1 VRGNAGVDKGQIRM
15 LRQYRR
21 GMPPSGLAGWVK
33 IERSFSSGGGPARA
47 HGQLAGLPEREHAP
61 EGRWTVSLEARTM
74 PDATSTTLYFGPW
87 YRKSPFFEATLR
99 WGCRAYDVYNHMYLP
114 AYYDDLVT
122 EYWALVNDV
131 TLWDVGVERVVEIS
145 GPDGF
150 ALTNL
155 ITCRDL
161 TRCAAGQGKYAPII
175 APDGGIINDPVL
187 LRRDENTFWL
197 CLADSDAYLY
207 AMGIAQGRGLN
218 ATISLP
224 EVYPLQVQGP
234 KAKDLMRELVGE
246 AITGIKYYWTLDA
259 TIAGIPVVVSR
270 TGWTGEVG
278 YEVYLTDPA
287 RGDEL
292 WETIM
297 EAGAPHSIRPIAP
310 CEARRI
316 EAGIFNYNSD
326 FTLKNNPFEVMGME
340 RLVEAQ
346 EADYI
351 GKDALERIREQG
363 VTRRLV
369 GIEAPGDPSFFE
381 ITEARPA
388 LADGQRVGHVTDLVW
403 SPRLQRNIGYV
414 WVPAAL
420 ADPGHDLE
428 IEWPNG
434 ERSPAKTAAI
444 PFLDPQKTVPAA

>member
-1 VRGNAGVDKGQIRM
+1 
-15 LRQYRR
+15 
-21 GMPPSGLAGWVK
+21 
-33 IERSFSSGGGPARA
+33 
-47 HGQLAGLPEREHAP
+47 
-61 EGRWTVSLEARTM
+61 M

-99 WGCRAYDVYNHMYLP
+99 WGCQAYDVYNHMYLP
-114 AYYDDLVT
+114 AYYDDLAT

-207 AMGIAQGRGLN
+207 AMGLAQGRGLN

-246 AITGIKYYWTLDA
+246 AITGVKYYWTLDA

-316 EAGIFNYNSD
+316 EAGIFNCNSD

-351 GKDALERIREQG
+351 GKAALERIREQG

-381 ITEARPA
+381 LTEARPA

-403 SPRLQRNIGYV
+403 SPRLERNIGYV
-414 WVPAAL
+414 WVPVAL
-420 ADPGHDLE
+420 ASPGNDLE
-428 IEWPNG
+428 IEWASG
-434 ERSPAKTAAI
+434 EQSPAKTAAI